1 MPYPDQPV
9 VGIAD
14 QCSDQ
19 PVLVRHDRKV
29 ELWSLKKDLAH
40 FLQVRNTPTATPH
53 VILSF
58 KTVASCEPSLSFIG
72 RPQEY

>member
-9 VGIAD
+9 VAIAD

-40 FLQVRNTPTATPH
+40 FLQVRTITHCHPLRHPF
-53 VILSF
+53 L
-58 KTVASCEPSLSFIG
+58 
-72 RPQEY
+72 